1 METHISSKILLITQ
15 TGNLSHGKRENQ
27 FETWREAWREESYF
41 MSSPIYLYVRNAWRS
56 VISVNTADWLRLSVC
71 KYVWENLYL
80 FVWRVCL
87 CVCSRVYTHLHVFL
101 FKWPLV
107 VFRGYL
113 SAVSLQRRVR
123 THPSSL
129 STVVGISNFRVC
141 VLPSIGVRKKRIC
154 YANHVWLLTQMR
166 EAQAAENGRSVVSS
180 ANLSVSIWC
189 LTCDWQS
196 VRCYLPL
203 NGHWGWK
210 WALIPQINV
219 FLICVSPPGYL

>member
-1 METHISSKILLITQ
+1 
-15 TGNLSHGKRENQ
+15 
-27 FETWREAWREESYF
+27 
-41 MSSPIYLYVRNAWRS
+41 MSSPIYLYVCNAWRS
-56 VISVNTADWLRLSVC
+56 VISVNTADWLHLCVC
-71 KYVWENLYL
+71 KYVWENFYL
-80 FVWRVCL
+80 FLWRVCM

-101 FKWPLV
+101 FKWPFV
-107 VFRGYL
+107 VFYGYL
-113 SAVSLQRRVR
+113 SAVSLQPRVR

-129 STVVGISNFRVC
+129 STVVDISNFRVC
-141 VLPSIGVRKKRIC
+141 VFAFDELKKRIC

-180 ANLSVSIWC
+180 DVSTWC

-196 VRCYLPL
+196 ARCYLPL

-210 WALIPQINV
+210 WALIPRINV